1 MRAIELLTESRGV
14 TARAPGETYVN
25 ATDPSDI
32 LTIKG
37 IALLPDNDEAY
48 GSIDELNAALDQTIP
63 KNEKRVD
70 DNIKNSSTL
79 AAIVASVTDADGKP
93 QHHIRYI
100 KRIPPEG
107 VHTLWKTIN
116 GYKFSQGASKESVP
130 IKPTDLIQDENYRTS
145 QQLAAAIST
154 GVAAQV
160 KGTPNEPLMEVI
172 DQAVK
177 AAMQGSTAPIPG
189 AAPYFNVLQ
198 KYSGEYLGPLALI
211 SGRFNGGDTPKLL
224 AALEITSLAGSQV
237 MFPSDA
243 QAALIDSMILTSTK
257 QEIQVS
263 SKIST
268 GGGAASSLSG
278 VVTQLTPEME
288 QRFPKG
294 AEIIKIL
301 AEGSSFDGP
310 IQIAKMYS
318 IIDDSDVQTLI
329 NMNKNSRNIEDLGTG
344 KLSAL
349 TQKQGVAPGTLERP
363 DYRVYFHAMAAIVT
377 AMIPYVNAE
386 PEFKGA
392 MMAALNNNNYVQIIT
407 KGVVKGND
415 VILDYYTKFPA
426 VFRGAPQLY
435 NKNYFATGKPKG
447 RLGFKLK

>member
-14 TARAPGETYVN
+14 TARASGETYVN
-25 ATDPSDI
+25 VSDPSDI
-32 LTIKG
+32 LTING
-37 IALLPDNDEAY
+37 IALFPDNSEAY
-48 GSIDELNAALDQTIP
+48 NDVNELNAALDQAIP

-70 DNIKNSSTL
+70 DNFKNSSTL
-79 AAIVASVTDADGKP
+79 AAIVASVTDAQGKP

-107 VHTLWKTIN
+107 VNTLWKTIN

-145 QQLAAAIST
+145 QQLASAISA

-160 KGTPNEPLMEVI
+160 KGTPN
-172 DQAVK
+172 D
-177 AAMQGSTAPIPG
+177 G

-211 SGRFNGGDTPKLL
+211 SGRFNSGDTPKLL
-224 AALEITSLAGSQV
+224 SALEITSLAGSQV

-243 QAALIDSMILTSTK
+243 QAALIDSVILTPTK

-278 VVTQLTPEME
+278 VATQLTPEME
-288 QRFPKG
+288 QRFPRG

-310 IQIAKMYS
+310 IQIAKMYG
-318 IIDDSDVQTLI
+318 IIDDSDVQTLT
-329 NMNKNSRNIEDLGTG
+329 NMNKNSRNISDLGTG

-349 TQKQGVAPGTLERP
+349 TQKQGVAPGTLQRP
-363 DYRVYFHAMAAIVT
+363 DYRAYFHAMMAVVN

-407 KGVVKGND
+407 KGVVRGND
-415 VILDYYTKFPA
+415 VVLDYYTKFPA
-426 VFRGAPQLY
+426 VFKGAPQLY
-435 NKNYFATGKPKG
+435 NKNYFATGRPKG

>member
-25 ATDPSDI
+25 NNDPSDV
-32 LTIKG
+32 LTINSVT
-37 IALLPDNDEAY
+37 IFPSDAEAY
-48 GSIDELNAALDQTIP
+48 GSVEELNAALDAAIP
-63 KNEKRVD
+63 DNELRVD
-70 DNIKNSSTL
+70 DNLKNTSTM
-79 AAIVASVTDADGKP
+79 AAIVATVTDADGKP

-100 KRIPPEG
+100 KRVPPEG

-130 IKPTDLIQDENYRTS
+130 IKPTDLIPDENYRNS
-145 QQLAAAIST
+145 QQLADAITT

-211 SGRFNGGDTPKLL
+211 SGKFNGGDTPKMLN
-224 AALEITSLAGSQV
+224 ALEITSLAGSQI

-243 QAALIDSMILTSTK
+243 QAALIDSIILTPTK
-257 QEIQVS
+257 QQIQIS

-278 VVTQLTPEME
+278 VVAQLTPEIE

-294 AEIIKIL
+294 AEIMKIL
-301 AEGSSFDGP
+301 AEESSVVGP
-310 IQIAKMYS
+310 IKVAKMYN
-318 IIDDSDVQTLI
+318 IIDDSDVQILI
-329 NMNKNSRNIEDLGTG
+329 NMNKNSRDIADLGTG
-344 KLSAL
+344 KLAAL
-349 TQKQGVAPGTLERP
+349 TQQQGVARGTQQRP
-363 DYRVYFHAMAAIVT
+363 DYRVFFHAMAAIVT

-392 MMAALNNNNYVQIIT
+392 MMAALNNNTYVQIIT

-415 VILDYYTKFPA
+415 VSLDYYTKFPA
-426 VFRGAPQLY
+426 VFNGAPTLY
-435 NKNYFATGKPKG
+435 NKNYFATDKPKG